1 LDLSTPAKEIFIF
14 AHIPKTGGQTL
25 RNCFMRHL
33 QLHREFIH
41 LGPYGEKDAAARGL
55 PPFAKRSA
63 DERAQA
69 RVILGHHVTCE
80 THRFVPNKTPRHI
93 TFLRDPADLL
103 VSYYNYVRGY
113 RSSDH
118 PPISFEQWLTNNR
131 KPRENFMTRWLFE
144 SFLQNK
150 PAATLRPSALR
161 KINEALERFFF
172 VGLTEHLDRDAP
184 RLLER
189 IGVPVDLQRT
199 NVGGGDY
206 KKVIKLDDS
215 LRIELYERN
224 CLDVEL
230 YRHWQSRLPE
240 SVAAIN

>member
-1 LDLSTPAKEIFIF
+1 
-14 AHIPKTGGQTL
+14 
-25 RNCFMRHL
+25 
-33 QLHREFIH
+33 
-41 LGPYGEKDAAARGL
+41 
-55 PPFAKRSA
+55 
-63 DERAQA
+63 
-69 RVILGHHVTCE
+69 
-80 THRFVPNKTPRHI
+80 
-93 TFLRDPADLL
+93 
-103 VSYYNYVRGY
+103 
-113 RSSDH
+113 
-118 PPISFEQWLTNNR
+118 
-131 KPRENFMTRWLFE
+131 MTRWLFE

-161 KINEALERFFF
+161 KINEALERSFF

-199 NVGGGDY
+199 NVGGVDY

-224 CLDVEL
+224 SLDVEL